1 MELIIRAKC
10 KIPIQSYPQELQNKQ
25 SKEWV
30 QK

>member
-10 KIPIQSYPQELQNKQ
+10 KIQKQSYPQELQNKQ
-25 SKEWV
+25 TEEWV